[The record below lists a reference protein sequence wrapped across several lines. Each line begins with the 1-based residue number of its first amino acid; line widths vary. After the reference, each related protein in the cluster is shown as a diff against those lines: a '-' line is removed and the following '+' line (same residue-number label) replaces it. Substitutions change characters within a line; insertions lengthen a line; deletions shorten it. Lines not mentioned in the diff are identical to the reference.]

1 MSLATNNW
9 IARNRRRIEQEER
22 WAARRREEEAQV
34 NAEEMAHREA
44 YEAHQAR
51 RDALYDVPNRAKDA
65 YMAMEDNFGPE
76 TVKDFM
82 NAMMDTDT

>member
-22 WAARRREEEAQV
+22 KAWARQCQDERDK
-34 NAEEMAHREA
+34 AEEMARREA
-44 YEAHQAR
+44 YEKHQAR
-51 RDALYDVPNRAKDA
+51 RDALYDVPDRAKDA
-65 YMAMEDNFGPE
+65 YIAMEDNFGPE

-82 NAMMDTDT
+82 NAMLETDT